1 MMISKA
7 KEEGSR
13 TTTPPGTTQDELSPV
28 SSRDNSPLTITNTDQ
43 SITPEPTNV
52 EGLTPQDENINNGVS
67 PPSSTPCAD
76 DMQGYVNKDAA
87 GDEDDSGSP
96 SPLPA
101 TIISKEV
108 KPDVGRLSKNN
119 GNNLSTLKDISCCG
133 STPEVTPEAPP
144 LVVLGEVASS
154 PLMGMIS
161 PIKRHNNDLFLDP
174 FQTGATPPPLIDV
187 MDVLEP
193 ERPAECNLIEF

>member
-1 MMISKA
+1 MY
-7 KEEGSR
+7 
-13 TTTPPGTTQDELSPV
+13 T
-28 SSRDNSPLTITNTDQ
+28 DNSPLTITNTDQ
-43 SITPEPTNV
+43 PITPEPTNV

-119 GNNLSTLKDISCCG
+119 GNNLSTSKDISCCG
-133 STPEVTPEAPP
+133 STPEGWYLKKYIFGMLFILKIYAEKFFTVCQNY
-144 LVVLGEVASS
+144 SS
-154 PLMGMIS
+154 V
-161 PIKRHNNDLFLDP
+161 KRYSAFKTCFLH
-174 FQTGATPPPLIDV
+174 FSSQT
-187 MDVLEP
+187 
-193 ERPAECNLIEF
+193 